1 MFPSSLLRLLFVFGI
16 AYQRCWQSKNGD
28 CFKDNSKFCNACGL
42 ATDFYVFHF
51 SDDLI
56 SILRLKNTFKIITNN
71 EFKINKNGQIS
82 KKTFMRL
89 LDTLK
94 LTKIYF
100 LYVRTQSATCGVG
113 FCPMTLPCISSGIR
127 LAARRHDILNLI
139 FVSFKSIRPVKTWIY
154 KNKSSFDLVIFAN
167 FLPRFDRH

>member
-1 MFPSSLLRLLFVFGI
+1 MFASSLLRLLFVFGI

-100 LYVRTQSATCGVG
+100 LNVQTQSATCGESC
-113 FCPMTLPCISSGIR
+113 CPKTLPWISFGLK
-127 LAARRHDILNLI
+127 LAARRHDISNLN
-139 FVSFKSIRPVKTWIY
+139 FVSFRPVRPVKTWI
-154 KNKSSFDLVIFAN
+154 
-167 FLPRFDRH
+167 